1 MLCKAPNFSLKFLQ
15 FMIKYIQIYKRGVIK
30 LYKIAIITSKPLHNF
45 FKESLKDEMK
55 KNTIDFYIHEEIV
68 KTCEMYSEIE
78 DKYDGFLTS
87 GEIINGAIDKYV
99 GSVKK
104 PILSIS
110 SDLASYY
117 EIFLKLIYKNK
128 DLNFN
133 RVYVDFLDWFP
144 QSNSIVDYLSNG
156 TYGKLLYGFRKSL
169 KERSL
174 NDIVQTDRKVLDKHI
189 NLWKE
194 GKIDVSI
201 TRSSNILQKLD
212 EENVN
217 YIFLMPNKLHAIE
230 SFGRLMKEIELKKF
244 QENSS
249 VAIYMKVDEKYDLN
263 NVIKAIYE
271 YRNISLTNLII
282 NHYERNIEI
291 LSTYKEV
298 LEMTN
303 NLEEC
308 SLGKYIFDNTYYQ
321 IDIGYGIANTI
332 YQAIKNSISAFKE
345 AQNYSVPASF
355 VHSDNGN
362 VIGPLNSNNIK
373 VINNIV
379 TPQINNISK
388 KTGLST
394 LTIQKLFSIKD
405 KLEEN
410 EITISILSDYLG
422 ISHRNANRILSKLVE
437 ANVATILYTKQTAT
451 KGRPKKVFSF
461 LFDKI

>member
-1 MLCKAPNFSLKFLQ
+1 M
-15 FMIKYIQIYKRGVIK
+15 
-30 LYKIAIITSKPLHNF
+30 YKIAIITSKPLHNF
-45 FKESLKDEMK
+45 FKESLKEEIK
-55 KNTIDFYIHEEIV
+55 KYIIDFYIHEEII

-99 GSVKK
+99 GSTKK

-117 EIFLKLIYKNK
+117 EVFLKLIYNNK

-144 QSNSIVDYLSNG
+144 QSNSIVDYLSSG
-156 TYGKLLYGFRKSL
+156 TYGKLLYGFKKSL

-174 NDIVQTDRKVLDKHI
+174 NDIVQTDKKVLEKHI
-189 NLWKE
+189 KLWKE

-212 EENVN
+212 KENVN
-217 YIFLMPNKLHAIE
+217 YIFLMPDKFHAIE
-230 SFGRLMKEIELKKF
+230 SFGRLIKEVELKKL

-249 VAIYMKVDEKYDLN
+249 VAIYMKVDEGYDLKN
-263 NVIKAIYE
+263 IINSIYD
-271 YRNISLTNLII
+271 YRNISFTNLII

-298 LEMTN
+298 LELTN
-303 NLEEC
+303 NLQEC
-308 SLGKYIFDNTYYQ
+308 SLSKYIFDKTNYQ
-321 IDIGYGIANTI
+321 LNIGYGIANTI

-345 AQNYSVPASF
+345 AQNYPISSSF
-355 VHSDNGN
+355 IHNDNGN

-373 VINNIV
+373 IINNIV

-410 EITISILSDYLG
+410 EITIGVLSEYLG
-422 ISHRNANRILSKLVE
+422 ISIRNANRILSKLVE
-437 ANVATILYTKQTAT
+437 ANVATVLYTKQTET